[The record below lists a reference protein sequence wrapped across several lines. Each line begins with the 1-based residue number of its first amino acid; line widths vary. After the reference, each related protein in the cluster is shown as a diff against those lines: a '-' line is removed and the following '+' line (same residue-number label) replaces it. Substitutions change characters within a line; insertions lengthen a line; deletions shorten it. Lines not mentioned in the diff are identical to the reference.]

1 MRPIRPFVALTAVA
15 LLGACGMESGT
26 TGSASGSATP
36 PVSSSTPSSTSGSTS
51 GSSTTQPD
59 PENPTLPPTAGGKV
73 RLLTVTGSVSDGVEN
88 GCLLLTPTPTDNNGP
103 WMLMGKVAGIKAGQQ
118 VTVRGYRVENI
129 ASTCQQ
135 GRPFQVEAV
144 VTS

>member
-15 LLGACGMESGT
+15 LLGACGMEGGPTGSGSGSGT
-26 TGSASGSATP
+26 PPASS
-36 PVSSSTPSSTSGSTS
+36 STS
-51 GSSTTQPD
+51 GSSTTQTD
-59 PENPTLPPTAGGKV
+59 PEDPTLPPTAGGKV